1 MTVSSRDKN
10 LILVGILLA
19 LFLGAL
25 DQTIVATALPRIVE
39 DLSGL
44 KRYAW
49 VATAYLLASTAL
61 VPIYG
66 KLADTVSRKS
76 IEVFSVATFLLGST
90 LSGLSGEFGR
100 LPLLG
105 DGMNQLIIF
114 RGLQGIGGAGLFS
127 MAFIIIADL
136 FPPNVRGKYQGLVGA
151 TFGIASVIG
160 PWLGGLL
167 TDYAGGVIPGVA
179 GWRWVFYVNVP
190 TGAVAMW
197 FLLRRMPPL
206 KPAQDHKPMD
216 TLGAALLIA
225 GLVPA
230 VLALQLDKTD
240 YPWGGPVTLG
250 LLGGGLAMLVGF
262 VLRSLR
268 SPNPILDMSLFRNRV
283 FSTANAALFF
293 LGAAFLS
300 LVIFLPLFM
309 VNVLGVSATRAGL
322 SLVPLSLGLVV
333 GSVISGQLVSR
344 FGRYRLFMLL
354 GVGILLLGTYLLS
367 RMGPDVPYLR
377 VTVYMVIAGLGV
389 GPTMPLY
396 PLAIQNAVDVRRI
409 GQATSASQF
418 FRQIGGTVGAAVMGT
433 VLATSLTASFGRM
446 QAPAGV
452 DPSAFGGGSQVSTE
466 GLDQVQAGIAQSFQ
480 AQYQA
485 IADAVR
491 TGDQG
496 QLRKVVSAS
505 PMPATAKTLVIM
517 GATRAIQDP
526 TAKDAFLVQLQ
537 DQFSTQA
544 KSVAE
549 QVTTAIKE
557 AFSTAVTGVYRDLLV
572 VVLAGLL
579 VTLFVPVL
587 TLRSSNDHVAPAMI
601 E

>member
-1 MTVSSRDKN
+1 
-10 LILVGILLA
+10 
-19 LFLGAL
+19 
-25 DQTIVATALPRIVE
+25 
-39 DLSGL
+39 
-44 KRYAW
+44 
-49 VATAYLLASTAL
+49 
-61 VPIYG
+61 
-66 KLADTVSRKS
+66 
-76 IEVFSVATFLLGST
+76 
-90 LSGLSGEFGR
+90 
-100 LPLLG
+100 
-105 DGMNQLIIF
+105 MNQLIIF

-167 TDYAGGVIPGVA
+167 TDYAGGILPGVE

-190 TGAVAMW
+190 TGAVALW

-206 KPAQDHKPMD
+206 KPRDDHKAMD
-216 TLGAALLIA
+216 VLGAALLIA
-225 GLVPA
+225 GLVPV

-240 YPWGGPVTLG
+240 YPWGGAVTLG
-250 LLGGGLAMLVGF
+250 LLGGGLLMLVSF
-262 VLRSLR
+262 VARALRS
-268 SPNPILDMSLFRNRV
+268 SNPILDMTLFRNRV
-283 FSTANAALFF
+283 FSTANAAIFF

-309 VNVLGVSATRAGL
+309 VNVVGVSATRAGL
-322 SLVPLSLGLVV
+322 SLIPLSLGLVV

-344 FGRYRLFMLL
+344 FGRYRLFMLAGAGIL
-354 GVGILLLGTYLLS
+354 FVGITLLS

-433 VLATSLTASFGRM
+433 VLAGSLTASFSAM

-452 DPSAFGGGSQVSTE
+452 DPSAFGGGSQVSAQ
-466 GLDQVQAGIAQSFQ
+466 GLDQVQAGIDGAFR

-491 TGDQG
+491 SGDAGRVEQ
-496 QLRKVVSAS
+496 VVLAS
-505 PMPATAKTLVIM
+505 PMPAAAKDMVLM
-517 GATRAIQDP
+517 GAQRAVQDP
-526 TAKDAFLVQLQ
+526 GARQAFLSQL
-537 DQFSTQA
+537 DSQFETQA
-544 KSVAE
+544 QAIAL
-549 QVTTAIKE
+549 QVTGAIKQ
-557 AFSTAVTGVYRDLLV
+557 AFSIAVTHVYRDLLAV
-572 VVLAGLL
+572 VAAGFL

-587 TLRSSNDHVAPAMI
+587 TLRASNEPTVPAVLD
-601 E
+601 